1 MTKESSGRKPRY
13 TSVQTQFFVWERC
26 KSIQKPMKSGKI
38 SFNISN
44 GQTGYQELIGIDGKP
59 IEFKW
64 YIFPGLASLQF
75 LQEIQHKMAVCQ
87 TSPKEFEDRL
97 IFMSM
102 FNYID
107 WTEKGNYK
115 ECTSNSV
122 TVKNYAKKLQLGHW
136 SSHCMDRC
144 SHQDR
149 SNSLNQNHKLS

>member
-1 MTKESSGRKPRY
+1 MTKESSGRKPR
-13 TSVQTQFFVWERC
+13 TVLC
-26 KSIQKPMKSGKI
+26 LGKMQEH
-38 SFNISN
+38 SEANEKWKDQLYYLQRSN
-44 GQTGYQELIGIDGKP
+44 GYQELIGIDGKP

-122 TVKNYAKKLQLGHW
+122 TSKNYAKRLQLGHW
-136 SSHCMDRC
+136 SSDCMDRC